1 MQSNFW
7 QFTLCDDFK
16 PALSFF
22 FIRFNFSAQIKFQ
35 FQIFSLL
42 ISVSAIC
49 LSMPETLQKLHESS
63 KTLEQNQTAISQK
76 IYEVQQRIETVEKEV
91 SNLQID

>member
-1 MQSNFW
+1 MNGLTKISLNNKKKI
-7 QFTLCDDFK
+7 T
-16 PALSFF
+16 S
-22 FIRFNFSAQIKFQ
+22 
-35 FQIFSLL
+35 FQI

-76 IYEVQQRIETVEKEV
+76 IYEVQQRLETVEKEV
-91 SNLQID
+91 MSYKLILSF